1 MHRSLKF
8 RKRNLR
14 AYVKEIKGR
23 LEFVT
28 EFEGTTIA
36 DVRKHL
42 EDIVESRG
50 EGLVLKHPNSQYVLG
65 GRESTSLSGREE
77 SLLRGLRSSRR
88 ISVQRGRSLWI
99 VMCGSST
106 CSTESCLT

>member
-1 MHRSLKF
+1 MCLMHRSLKF

-28 EFEGTTIA
+28 EIEGTTIT

-65 GRESTSLSGREE
+65 GRERDWVKVKPEYMVNCNHFLILYILMIRF
-77 SLLRGLRSSRR
+77 
-88 ISVQRGRSLWI
+88 
-99 VMCGSST
+99 
-106 CSTESCLT
+106 